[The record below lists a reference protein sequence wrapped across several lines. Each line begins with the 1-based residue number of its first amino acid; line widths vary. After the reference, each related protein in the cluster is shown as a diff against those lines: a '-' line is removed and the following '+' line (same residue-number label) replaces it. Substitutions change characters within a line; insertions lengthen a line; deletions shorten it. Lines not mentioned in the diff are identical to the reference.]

1 MPEDKNK
8 HLSSDIDFK
17 LFMDSMA
24 NVKPISSDKRNT
36 ISDKPKPKPIKKYF
50 QTEKTPLDSSI
61 EEINDKQSN
70 DILFF
75 SRDGVQHKT
84 IKQLKRGTLGI
95 EDKIDLHG
103 LNKQEATQLLL
114 EFLDHPADSRPRCIL
129 IVHGKGMGSLNNR
142 PVLKNLT
149 FNLLKQHTNVLAF
162 TSAQQRD
169 GGTGAV
175 YVLLKRHV

>member
-17 LFMDSMA
+17 LFMESMD

-36 ISDKPKPKPIKKYF
+36 LSDKPKPKPTKKHF
-50 QTEKTPLDSSI
+50 QTKVNQLDFPS

-70 DILFF
+70 DVLFY
-75 SRDGVQHKT
+75 SREGVRHKT
-84 IKQLKRGTLGI
+84 IKQLKRGALGI

-114 EFLDHPADSRPRCIL
+114 EFLDDSNESRPRCIL
-129 IVHGKGMGSLNNR
+129 IVHGKGMSSLSNH

-149 FNLLKQHTNVLAF
+149 FNLLKQHPNVLAF
-162 TSAQQRD
+162 TSAQPRD
-169 GGTGAV
+169 GGSGAV
-175 YVLLKRHV
+175 YVLLKTAR